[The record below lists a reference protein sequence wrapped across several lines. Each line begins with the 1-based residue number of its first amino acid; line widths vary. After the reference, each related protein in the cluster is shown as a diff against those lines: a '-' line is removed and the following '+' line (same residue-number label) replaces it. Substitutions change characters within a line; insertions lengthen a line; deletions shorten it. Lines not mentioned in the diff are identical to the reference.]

1 MKKLIV
7 LILLLSF
14 IGLEAQSKKKPDM
27 LDKFITQIKN
37 SRDISFNY
45 QVSIM
50 SGTISISKEAVYLS
64 QKNRM
69 EIYETADTRY
79 IFNKKRN
86 KVDIDRISNKSS
98 NISLVLQWIE
108 KINDYEIV
116 SKEKVDNGAV
126 KYKLQGAAPLNEVI
140 EILFTSKGVIS
151 ELSYQNININ
161 RMTAYISEF
170 VADGKPTTSYFT
182 FNPEIRKDIEVTDY
196 RKE

>member
-1 MKKLIV
+1 MKNLIV

-14 IGLEAQSKKKPDM
+14 IGSEAESKKKPDM

-69 EIYETADTRY
+69 EIFETADTRY
-79 IFNKKRN
+79 IYNKKRN

-108 KINDYEIV
+108 KINEYQIV
-116 SKEKVDNGAV
+116 SKEKIDNGAV
-126 KYKLQGAAPLNEVI
+126 KYKLQGVAPLCEVI
-140 EILFTSKGVIS
+140 EITFTSKGVIS
-151 ELSYQNININ
+151 ELAYQNININ

-170 VADGKPTTSYFT
+170 IADGKPTSSYFT